1 MEELYRENAEL
12 VYRFLS
18 KLCGDRALAEE
29 LTQETFLQA
38 YKSIDYF
45 DGNCKISV
53 WLCQIGKHLYYQYLR
68 KHRREIPADAEEIYG
83 QKAGT
88 DIERQVLERFE
99 LVETFR
105 EMQNLPQQ
113 IREVMY
119 LRISADLSFRE
130 IGEILGKS
138 ENWARVN
145 FYRGKEKLLQ
155 LRERSREER
164 EKGRKNGGLG
174 KSENRNGGKKNRRNE
189 DE

>member
-68 KHRREIPADAEEIYG
+68 KHRREIPADTEEIYG

-88 DIERQVLERFE
+88 DIERQVLGRFE

-105 EMQNLPQQ
+105 VWRKSVQKRAAGWWKN
-113 IREVMY
+113 I
-119 LRISADLSFRE
+119 FRNVRNA
-130 IGEILGKS
+130 G
-138 ENWARVN
+138 N
-145 FYRGKEKLLQ
+145 Y
-155 LRERSREER
+155 
-164 EKGRKNGGLG
+164 RKNCG
-174 KSENRNGGKKNRRNE
+174 KRSSERRKRKSLPLIT
-189 DE
+189 